1 MHLCFSVFQIR
12 GHLNVLWTFTT
23 RSSAEEWQ
31 NPEDTAVPETHQ
43 DIRYRTCSDVN
54 VICVLFG
61 NLAIE
66 AVLWFR
72 TLKIYNHSNHNVK
85 CYLQT
90 TQLLWATMIKWK
102 HLSDNKLKIF
112 IDARCNDLFLLCVLH
127 MFTCFV
133 LFFPLRDYEVKWVLP
148 GKHRDHCIWW

>member
-1 MHLCFSVFQIR
+1 M
-12 GHLNVLWTFTT
+12 
-23 RSSAEEWQ
+23 
-31 NPEDTAVPETHQ
+31 
-43 DIRYRTCSDVN
+43 
-54 VICVLFG
+54 LFG

-72 TLKIYNHSNHNVK
+72 TLKIYSHSNHNVK

-133 LFFPLRDYEVKWVLP
+133 LFFPPQRLWGQMGSVWQTQRPLYLMIMLLRIKIDHRLQTLP
-148 GKHRDHCIWW
+148 SICKCPILLLKPQYTKFNSHSVNLV